1 MKTQMIAI
9 GLAIGAVLLS
19 QCSQEPASQHA
30 GLVTEAKTPHYGG
43 FDSQIKWGEH
53 IVTVSGCHD
62 CHTPKKMTA
71 FGPVLDS
78 TRLLSGHPAD
88 MPAPDVN
95 RAEMEQKGL
104 AVTGTLTAWVGPWGT
119 SYTANITSDDTGI
132 GTWSEAQ
139 FMRALREG
147 KFKGLEGS
155 RPLLPPMPWEM
166 YKNMTDDEIKAI
178 YAYLKSTK
186 PVRNIVPAAEPPL
199 AAKISAK

>member
-1 MKTQMIAI
+1 MKTQLIAI
-9 GLAIGAVLLS
+9 GVAIGAVLLS
-19 QCSQEPASQHA
+19 QCRQEPASQHA
-30 GLVTEAKTPHYGG
+30 GLVTAAKTPYYGG

-78 TRLLSGHPAD
+78 TRLLSGHPAG
-88 MPAPDVN
+88 MPAPEVN

-119 SYTANITSDDTGI
+119 SYSANITSDDTGI

-166 YKNMTDDEIKAI
+166 YRNMTDDEIKAI
-178 YAYLKSTK
+178 HAYLKSTK

-199 AAKISAK
+199 AASISGR